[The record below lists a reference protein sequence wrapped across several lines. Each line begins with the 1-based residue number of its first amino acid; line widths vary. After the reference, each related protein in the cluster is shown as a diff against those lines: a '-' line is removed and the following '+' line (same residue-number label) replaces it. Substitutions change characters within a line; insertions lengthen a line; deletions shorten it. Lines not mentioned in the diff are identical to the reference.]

1 MKDFGELDGFRRAVD
16 GHWVRGCLRE
26 FERVWWRMN
35 RLDGWCFGSTI
46 ISRVNEI
53 LWMKEDQEFDE
64 RCSKMVFWV
73 KLAKI
78 DRGRGNLIFNQD

>member
-26 FERVWWRMN
+26 FERVWWWMN
-35 RLDGWCFGSTI
+35 RLDLRCFGSTI

-53 LWMKEDQEFDE
+53 FTNERGSRVLRKMLEDG
-64 RCSKMVFWV
+64 FWV

-78 DRGRGNLIFNQD
+78 DRGR

>member
-26 FERVWWRMN
+26 FGGERCRMN

-46 ISRVNEI
+46 I
-53 LWMKEDQEFDE
+53 
-64 RCSKMVFWV
+64 
-73 KLAKI
+73 
-78 DRGRGNLIFNQD
+78 